1 MEQLNNKHYENYTAT
16 KTLESLEFLVAQF
29 SWYFCSIR
37 GYLSTTNLISRQKHI
52 LEELSLLLKLKT
64 DTCMKLHSHEKMKK
78 AHNPRKR
85 AATN

>member
-16 KTLESLEFLVAQF
+16 KTMESLEFLVAQF

-37 GYLSTTNLISRQKHI
+37 GYLSPNLIPRQKHI
-52 LEELSLLLKLKT
+52 LEELSLLLNLKT
-64 DTCMKLHSHEKMKK
+64 DTCMKLHSHEKIKK

>member
-1 MEQLNNKHYENYTAT
+1 MLSDIVIRRTLIFVEQLNNKHYENYTAT

-37 GYLSTTNLISRQKHI
+37 WYLSPNLIPRQKHI

-64 DTCMKLHSHEKMKK
+64 DTRMKLHSHEK
-78 AHNPRKR
+78 
-85 AATN
+85 

>member
-1 MEQLNNKHYENYTAT
+1 M
-16 KTLESLEFLVAQF
+16 ESLEFLVAQF

-37 GYLSTTNLISRQKHI
+37 GYLSPSLIPRQKHI